1 MDFSNLEY
9 KYEFEASP
17 TELTTVGEVSDVVEW
32 IEFKLTVKATYEGQ
46 EYEGGSDGLYKIT
59 KLRDLQESYDSDDS
73 NEREAYSD
81 FANNAAAVEDI
92 DSAKIMQWMNWNSG
106 PIKSIRTSAI
116 ENLHDVII
124 AANQTET
131 EDSESSIT
139 FVN

>member
-73 NEREAYSD
+73 NERDAYSD
-81 FANNAAAVEDI
+81 FANKVVVADGI
-92 DSAKIMQWMNWNSG
+92 DSAKIMQWINWNLS
-106 PIKSIRTSAI
+106 PMKSIRADAI
-116 ENLHDVII
+116 ENLHGVII